1 MGSEINT
8 NARKADFESGAFRNF
23 NFLKILNNDSQDPD
37 ENFFNAFNF
46 KDSQYFTPEESSRN
60 LNNFDKSSFSMLH
73 LNIRSLQKNFDSLLN
88 LLMTLKFEFKVTC
101 ITWCSDNSMNH
112 NLFELTHYKSIHK

>member
-1 MGSEINT
+1 M
-8 NARKADFESGAFRNF
+8 
-23 NFLKILNNDSQDPD
+23 LNNDSQDPD

-73 LNIRSLQKNFDSLLN
+73 LNIRSLQKNLDSLFN
-88 LLMTLKFEFKVTC
+88 LLMTLTIEFKVIC
-101 ITWCSDNSMNH
+101 ITETWCSYNSMNY
-112 NLFELTHYKSIHK
+112 NLFELPRYKSIHQVRRTGKSGGIAVYLHES